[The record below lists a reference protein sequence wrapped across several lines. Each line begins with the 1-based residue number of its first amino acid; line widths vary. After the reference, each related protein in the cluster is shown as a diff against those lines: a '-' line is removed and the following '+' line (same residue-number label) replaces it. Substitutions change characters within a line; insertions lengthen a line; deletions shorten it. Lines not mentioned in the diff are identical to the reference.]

1 LFFIQVME
9 KLRAYASKQ
18 GKDVV
23 FPREILW
30 LGGAPGAGKGTNTAF
45 IMKER
50 HLTAK
55 PIVVSDL
62 LDSPEARAAKVCTRV
77 LRRNTVVLCEYQPAL
92 AALSLAP
99 LAAA

>member
-1 LFFIQVME
+1 ME
-9 KLRAYASKQ
+9 KLQAYASKQ

-23 FPREILW
+23 FPKEILW

-62 LDSPEARAAKVCTRV
+62 LDSPEARAAKV
-77 LRRNTVVLCEYQPAL
+77 YMGSA
-92 AALSLAP
+92 S
-99 LAAA
+99 